1 MNILFYTL
9 GCRCNQFETA
19 AMEAELKARGH
30 AIVAENADIVV
41 VNGCA
46 VTAESA
52 RKSRQAA
59 RRLLKDNPGAKLA
72 VCGCWPQAE
81 PGEAADTGA
90 RLIGGSGP
98 RLPFLDALETL
109 PSLPEGTEPLT
120 TRDEALRRRCFEPLP
135 PARMEG
141 RTRAYLK
148 AQDGCVNFCT
158 YCIIPYLRGPLRSL
172 PLEEAAKQ
180 AATLAETD
188 TLELTLTGIELASYQ
203 YGLGALVETV
213 AKAAPGLRIR
223 MGSLEP
229 RVIDRAFCER
239 LKALPNFCPHFH
251 LSMQSGCDETLRRM
265 GRKYDTARFYESVA
279 LLREYFPNCGVTTD
293 LITGFPGETE
303 AEFSETLRFLE
314 KCRFSHVHV
323 FPYSERKGTKAAVMP
338 GSVPKAM
345 REARAREAIALAD
358 TFEREFLRAQVGRT
372 AEVLFESRGGHTPN
386 YCETELLPGAE
397 GAVRRVRITGVS
409 DGKLTV
415 EAI

>member
-19 AMEAELKARGH
+19 AMEAELKKRGH
-30 AIVAENADIVV
+30 RIVSESADIVV

-59 RRLLKDNPGAKLA
+59 RRLLKENPGARLA

-81 PGEAADTGA
+81 PMEAKDSGA
-90 RLIGGSGP
+90 ALIGGSGP

-109 PSLPEGTEPLT
+109 RSLADGAEPLT
-120 TRDEALRRRCFEPLP
+120 TRDEALKRRCFEPLA

-172 PLEEAAKQ
+172 PLAEAEKQ
-180 AATLAETD
+180 AASLAETD
-188 TLELTLTGIELASYQ
+188 TKELTLTGIELASYQ
-203 YGLGALVETV
+203 YGLGELVETV

-223 MGSLEP
+223 LGSLEP

-239 LKALPNFCPHFH
+239 LRALLNFCPHFH
-251 LSMQSGCDETLRRM
+251 LSMQSGCDATLRRM
-265 GRKYDTARFYESVA
+265 GRKYDTARFYESVR

-303 AEFSETLRFLE
+303 EEFAETLRFLE

-323 FPYSERKGTKAAVMP
+323 FPYSERKGTKAAAMS
-338 GSVPKAM
+338 GSVPKAT

-358 TFEREFLRAQVGRT
+358 TFEQEFLRAQVGRT

-386 YCETELLPGAE
+386 YCETELLPGAAGE
-397 GAVRRVRITGVS
+397 VRTVRISGI
-409 DGKLTV
+409 DNGKLTI
-415 EAI
+415 EAV